1 VDLDLHAGEVLGIAG
16 LEGSGRDE
24 LAGALFGASPR
35 TGDVSVDDSVI
46 PGFRPHLSMRAGMGF
61 VPGDRHVAGL
71 ILDMNVRENLTLAG
85 LAPYWQGMVLRGKRE
100 QSDVHHWISRLQIRT
115 SGPDSPVGTLSG
127 GNQQKV
133 VVGKWLRKNPRVLL
147 LDEPTQGVDVGAKQ
161 EIHSLLTEYAA
172 QGAGVVVCSSDE
184 AELTE
189 VCTRVIVLRGG
200 TMVAELRGA
209 DITRSRIMELSM
221 HDATERMGV

>member
-1 VDLDLHAGEVLGIAG
+1 
-16 LEGSGRDE
+16 
-24 LAGALFGASPR
+24 
-35 TGDVSVDDSVI
+35 
-46 PGFRPHLSMRAGMGF
+46 
-61 VPGDRHVAGL
+61 
-71 ILDMNVRENLTLAG
+71 
-85 LAPYWQGMVLRGKRE
+85 
-100 QSDVHHWISRLQIRT
+100 
-115 SGPDSPVGTLSG
+115 
-127 GNQQKV
+127 
-133 VVGKWLRKNPRVLL
+133 LL

-200 TMVAELRGA
+200 TVVAELRGA